1 MLQRVFCFVVVC
13 FLLNSSKIFAQQ
25 KQDSTVHISIVA
37 NPLLKDSVGYNKQVL
52 PAGFYFN
59 SLGFFC
65 KKEIQFEKATSVPL
79 RIRLGS
85 LDYTNYLEQK
95 PNALKPIHQ

>member
-1 MLQRVFCFVVVC
+1 MVQRVFCFVVVC
-13 FLLNSSKIFAQQ
+13 LLLNSSKIFAQQ
-25 KQDSTVHISIVA
+25 KQGSIVPISIVTD
-37 NPLLKDSVGYNKQVL
+37 PLLKDSLSYNKQLL
-52 PAGFYFN
+52 PAGYYFN

-85 LDYTNYLEQK
+85 LDYTNYLERK
-95 PNALKPIHQ
+95 PNALKPIH